1 MVSESDVVYYV
12 FHLLLDAL
20 ISLNPFGPDRV
31 LQLVL
36 REKLFGIAVAF
47 DNKEARVF
55 IILLEWVLPHSS
67 FFEL

>member
-1 MVSESDVVYYV
+1 MVSKSNVVYYV

-20 ISLNPFGPDRV
+20 ISLDPFGPDRV

-36 REKLFGIAVAF
+36 GEKLFGISVAF
-47 DNKEARVF
+47 NNKETRVF
-55 IILLEWVLPHSS
+55 VILLEWVLPHSS